1 MALTGRSWHICANLW
16 GDWRWEAT
24 TLAPVSLRLLRD
36 AATNPSVEQVVR
48 TALRL
53 DLSFLQGSGTGGE
66 PLGIKNMSG
75 VTAGPSLGANGR
87 SSFDD
92 LKAIPASLRALNAPF
107 QRPGWIFPQP
117 AAGDIRVA
125 SSFRATIGRG
135 RLGRPT

>member
-1 MALTGRSWHICANLW
+1 
-16 GDWRWEAT
+16 
-24 TLAPVSLRLLRD
+24 VSLRLLRD

-53 DLSFLQGSGTGGE
+53 DSSFLQRSGTGGE

-107 QRPGWIFPQP
+107 QRPGWIFHS
-117 AAGDIRVA
+117 RLL
-125 SSFRATIGRG
+125 ATSGWPRRFGR
-135 RLGRPT
+135 RLGVDA